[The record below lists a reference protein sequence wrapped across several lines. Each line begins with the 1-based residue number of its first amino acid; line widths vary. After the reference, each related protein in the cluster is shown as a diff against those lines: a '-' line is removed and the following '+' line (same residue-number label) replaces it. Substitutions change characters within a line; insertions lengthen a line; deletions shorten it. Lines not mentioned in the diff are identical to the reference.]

1 MMGEQAVVKV
11 RRHWN
16 DWRIATYHL
25 ADLGGVH
32 WDTMSGGVQSTA
44 PQPFLHGYVVC
55 AQMLDGELAHSG
67 AHGPCPHE
75 IKVCVVK
82 KDNAPTIFA
91 GLCTAAG
98 PKPPRATA
106 APRRS
111 R

>member
-55 AQMLDGELAHSG
+55 DQMLDGGWHTQGLT
-67 AHGPCPHE
+67 GP
-75 IKVCVVK
+75 V
-82 KDNAPTIFA
+82 PTKLKCA
-91 GLCTAAG
+91 W
-98 PKPPRATA
+98 
-106 APRRS
+106 
-111 R
+111 